1 MKLGTVN
8 RLTLFAATAATV
20 LAGVS
25 LWQATVPRPLP
36 SYEKVRNDYMP
47 TEAYLLDR
55 NGALLQVQREDY
67 SKRRLPWIA
76 LDQVSP
82 ALRTAILQAEDR
94 RFYQH
99 RGVDLRALLG
109 AGAQDSG
116 GGQLR
121 GASTLSMQ
129 LAAQLDPTLTPR
141 RGHHRSAIQKLRQ
154 MRSAWALE
162 SAWSKPQI
170 LEAYLNLAGFRGE
183 LQGLNTASQALFG
196 KAPSGLTED
205 ESWLL
210 AALLP
215 APTAD
220 PAHVAQRACA
230 LKHTGDAAADCRALT
245 LLAQQDLD
253 ARQSI
258 PPEAD
263 LAPQLARRLLL
274 HPGERRQ
281 TTLDLAAQRV
291 AIAALT
297 DQIQGLSD
305 RNVRDAAALVVDN
318 ASGDVLAY
326 VASVRLDSRA
336 PQVDGV
342 RALRQAGSTLKPFL
356 YDLALERRY
365 LTAASLLNDAPVK
378 LLTSGGLYIPQDYDR
393 DFHGLVSV
401 RSALAGSLNV
411 PAVRTLLLVGQD
423 PFLERLHEV
432 GYDSIDQ
439 PADFYGYSLALGS
452 AEVNL
457 LEQVNAYRV
466 LANGGLWSPL
476 RLAADDPHEAPQQV
490 LPPQA
495 AYIVGDILSDRGSRA
510 VTFGLDSPLA
520 TPFWSA
526 VKTGTSKFMRDN
538 WCIGWSRRYTVGV
551 WVGNFDGEPMREVSG
566 VSGAAPAWLAIM
578 RGLPQPDQSAPP
590 APPGVTSAPV
600 RYAADVEPPRH
611 EWFLPGTELALVEA
625 APAASLKPRLEA
637 PPAGMIV
644 GLDPDIPA
652 DRQQVLFRASA
663 HDGALRFELDGRGLA
678 SADHAYFW
686 SPRPGRHTLRLVDA
700 KGTELDRLAF
710 SVRGRSVPDVVPA
723 QAGTQS
729 P

>member
-1 MKLGTVN
+1 MK
-8 RLTLFAATAATV
+8 RLLLLVATAGSV

-25 LWQATVPRPLP
+25 LWQATAPRAMPAF
-36 SYEKVRNDYMP
+36 EQVRADYGS

-67 SKRRLPWIA
+67 TKRRLPWIA

-82 ALRTAILQAEDR
+82 ALRDAILQSEDR
-94 RFYQH
+94 RFMRH
-99 RGVDLRALLG
+99 GGVDLRALFG

-116 GGQLR
+116 AGQLR

-129 LAAQLDPTLTPR
+129 LAAQLDPALAPR
-141 RGHHRSAIQKLRQ
+141 RGHHRSLIQKLRQ
-154 MRSAWALE
+154 MRGAWALE
-162 SAWSKPQI
+162 SAWSKEQI
-170 LEAYLNLAGFRGE
+170 FEAYLNLAGFRGE
-183 LQGLNTASQALFG
+183 LQGINTAAQALFG

-215 APTAD
+215 APAAD
-220 PAHVAQRACA
+220 AAHVGQRACA
-230 LKHTGDAAADCRALT
+230 LKRTLDAAADCEALSQ
-245 LLAQQDLD
+245 LAQRDLGS
-253 ARQSI
+253 AQNI
-258 PPEAD
+258 PLQAD
-263 LAPQLARRLLL
+263 LAPQLARHLQL
-274 HPGERRQ
+274 HAGERRR
-281 TTLDLAAQRV
+281 TTLDLAAQRL
-291 AIAALT
+291 AIAALG
-297 DQIQGLSD
+297 DQIQGLGN

-326 VASVRLDSRA
+326 VASVA
-336 PQVDGV
+336 PGRPDAHASQVDGV

-423 PFLERLHEV
+423 PFLERLHAV

-457 LEQVNAYRV
+457 LEQVNAYRT
-466 LANGGLWSPL
+466 LANGGAWSPL
-476 RLAADDPHEAPQQV
+476 RIAADDPREPPRQV

-578 RGLPQPDQSAPP
+578 RGLPQSELSAPP
-590 APPGVTSAPV
+590 APPGVVSAPV
-600 RYAADVEPPRH
+600 RYAAEIEPPRR

-663 HDGALRFELDGRGLA
+663 HDGALRFELDGQGLA
-678 SADHAYFW
+678 SAEHAYFW
-686 SPRPGRHTLRLVDA
+686 SPRPGKHTLRLVDA
-700 KGTELDRLAF
+700 KGAELDQLFF
-710 SVRGRSVPDVVPA
+710 SVRGKSA
-723 QAGTQS
+723 Y
-729 P
+729 